1 MVPQLSSAID
11 YRRLLS
17 LVTEKLYF
25 PIADGCSTREGNAY
39 KLWYSETRITINGV
53 RVILASRLR
62 YKVLHV
68 DRRSERIM
76 SISLVVDEETV
87 NVISAYAPHVA
98 NPYSEVHGV
107 FGYGVRNKEGHM
119 ILEFATAYNLVIVN
133 SFFMKRDANLIT
145 FESEGRS
152 TDINYIRE
160 VLVMSRILWKNLKYE
175 AAEAYKI
182 IIDEEKESLG
192 VLVGTIRTH
201 TTRRE
206 SRWLK
211 EEVQTKLKVKQASYA
226 SKRKAYEELYKKLD
240 SKEGANDIYRITNDR
255 ARRRRDIEGI
265 RYIKDEGGQS
275 IVNEE
280 EIRKRWGEQY
290 SSIFN

>member
-1 MVPQLSSAID
+1 LVPQLSSAID
-11 YRRLLS
+11 YRRLPS

-39 KLWYSETRITINGV
+39 KLWYFRTRITINGV

-87 NVISAYAPHVA
+87 NVIVRLRPTLVKLFLHEGDCQFDYLRDCEGFLLLQILTTVGGSQEERIRAEERYKDGFTMTASLL
-98 NPYSEVHGV
+98 SEKKQGD
-107 FGYGVRNKEGHM
+107 
-119 ILEFATAYNLVIVN
+119 I
-133 SFFMKRDANLIT
+133 
-145 FESEGRS
+145 RS
-152 TDINYIRE
+152 
-160 VLVMSRILWKNLKYE
+160 
-175 AAEAYKI
+175 
-182 IIDEEKESLG
+182 
-192 VLVGTIRTH
+192 
-201 TTRRE
+201 
-206 SRWLK
+206 
-211 EEVQTKLKVKQASYA
+211 
-226 SKRKAYEELYKKLD
+226 
-240 SKEGANDIYRITNDR
+240 
-255 ARRRRDIEGI
+255 I

>member
-1 MVPQLSSAID
+1 MSFATNEIVVVICHISFLTLPELDIVNLLQDFLVPQLSSAIN
-11 YRRLLS
+11 YRRLPS
-17 LVTEKLYF
+17 LVTKKLYF
-25 PIADGCSTREGNAY
+25 PIADGCSTKEGNDY

-87 NVISAYAPHVA
+87 NVISAYAPHVDKA

-152 TDINYIRE
+152 TDINYI
-160 VLVMSRILWKNLKYE
+160 
-175 AAEAYKI
+175 
-182 IIDEEKESLG
+182 
-192 VLVGTIRTH
+192 
-201 TTRRE
+201 
-206 SRWLK
+206 
-211 EEVQTKLKVKQASYA
+211 YA